1 MNEFDFRI
9 EGRVAKIVLDRP
21 DSQNLLSRDLLLS
34 LRTVA
39 RDLAANPDI
48 QVLTIVGKGTEC
60 FSTGILTPALRGQL
74 AKEDVLKLI
83 RLANET
89 FDAIEALPQ
98 IVIAGLNG
106 YVRAGAV
113 ELILACDIKSP
124 AIMSGCLL
132 PRQNGAA
139 FQAPERRFGS
149 RISSVPAEPSNYSVL
164 VVKSTPPKWS
174 GSA

>member
-9 EGRVAKIVLDRP
+9 EERVAKIVLDRP

-74 AKEDVLKLI
+74 AKE
-83 RLANET
+83 T
-89 FDAIEALPQ
+89 
-98 IVIAGLNG
+98 
-106 YVRAGAV
+106 
-113 ELILACDIKSP
+113 S
-124 AIMSGCLL
+124 
-132 PRQNGAA
+132 
-139 FQAPERRFGS
+139 
-149 RISSVPAEPSNYSVL
+149 
-164 VVKSTPPKWS
+164 
-174 GSA
+174 